1 MLMVSIPDDGQ
12 DSTLAERV
20 LPELICFIMA
30 EAPSEERA
38 LLLSSEKP
46 WNYFPM
52 VNSDQTGDYG
62 AQRM

>member
-30 EAPSEERA
+30 EALSEERA
-38 LLLSSEKP
+38 LLLSSDKP
-46 WNYFPM
+46 LDLHSV
-52 VNSDQTGDYG
+52 VNSDQTLDYS
-62 AQRM
+62 AETM